1 MRSFRFY
8 YAFNDTHE
16 FFQLRRKTLIPLLII
31 ILTTIGI
38 LDTVTEFDKNI
49 FYQAEYDSIT

>member
-16 FFQLRRKTLIPLLII
+16 FFQLKRKTLIPLLII
-31 ILTTIGI
+31 ILATIGI
-38 LDTVTEFDKNI
+38 LDTLTEFDKNI
-49 FYQAEYDSIT
+49 FYEA